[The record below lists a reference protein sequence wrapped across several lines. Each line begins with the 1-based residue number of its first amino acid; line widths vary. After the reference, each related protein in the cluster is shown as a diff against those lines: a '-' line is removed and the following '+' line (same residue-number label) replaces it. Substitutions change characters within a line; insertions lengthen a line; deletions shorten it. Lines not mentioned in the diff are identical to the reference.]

1 MLSVQCRLLSRLCRA
16 NAHPRVSWR
25 SLPRPCAGPASL
37 TLAHWMGTAVEAAP
51 APLPHVHTPVLVDEV
66 VGVLTVDNSSGPL
79 FFVDATAGTGGHT
92 HALLTAHPEARVL
105 CLDRDPSAI
114 EACRTRLAP
123 FGDRVQFFVGSF
135 GSLPTALESAGFPRR
150 VSGILVD
157 LGVGSHQLDA
167 PERGFSFRRDA
178 PLDMRYS
185 STGPCASDPATASH
199 ILSTWPER
207 RLEELFR
214 VHGEEPSAH
223 VIARA
228 IASWRGEGNRRR
240 KIQSTLE
247 LRYVV
252 EDALATAAEWGGS
265 GGAVAAPRAEVSD
278 DEGKDEPPAAESAGW
293 RPRAGAGGALA
304 VSGVRRPTPPGAP
317 AARKTVGYRAVDK
330 LGTWPS
336 AKARETCLTRVAQR
350 RPAYANQL
358 ARVFQ
363 ALRIAVND
371 EFSHLTSLL
380 RTAPTCLAQG
390 GRLVAICFQPREDSA
405 VQAAAAVLC
414 AVCSSRSL
422 DEGGLGS
429 CKCGV
434 GAAFR
439 LVKLPSGARPSLPEI
454 RVNSRARSAHLN
466 VIERCC
472 DAAATGLESGE
483 GGASWDAALAAA
495 VASAL
500 EPILPPLYVPRH
512 RPSRVIGSSPIVSD
526 ATASDTAEPRLFKPS
541 AWVQPHV
548 AHARGSSLL
557 SNDASSYAARGTRKS
572 SGSRPPMADSPTTG
586 SRRRSGSST
595 PPRGELARSMPL
607 AAAPRIRPGTSSAGG
622 QAVRSTR
629 RRDTAPTPDARSNR
643 RAFTNREA
651 PAASQDAESPRDP
664 PGMSRIFF
672 K

>member
-1 MLSVQCRLLSRLCRA
+1 MNLE
-16 NAHPRVSWR
+16 NAATPSTQY
-25 SLPRPCAGPASL
+25 SASTDPALPDQHTTC
-37 TLAHWMGTAVEAAP
+37 
-51 APLPHVHTPVLVDEV
+51 LPHTHTPVLVDEV
-66 VGVLTVDNSSGPL
+66 VGALTVDSSSGPL

-92 HALLTAHPEARVL
+92 QALLTACPEARVL

-114 EACRTRLAP
+114 EACRTRLAT

-135 GSLPTALESAGFPRR
+135 GSLPTALESAGFPHR

-185 STGPCASDPATASH
+185 STGPCASDPASASH

-252 EDALATAAEWGGS
+252 EDALATAAEWGAS
-265 GGAVAAPRAEVSD
+265 GAAVAARTDVSD
-278 DEGKDEPPAAESAGW
+278 DEGKDDPPVPAVAKSAGW

-304 VSGVRRPTPPGAP
+304 LSGVRRPTPPGAP

-350 RPAYANQL
+350 RPVYANQL

-371 EFSHLTSLL
+371 EFSHLASLL

-422 DEGGLGS
+422 EEGGLGS

-439 LVKLPSGARPSLPEI
+439 LVPLPSGARPSLPEI

-472 DAAATGLESGE
+472 DAAAAGLESGE

-500 EPILPPLYVPRH
+500 EPVLPPLYVPRH
-512 RPSRVIGSSPIVSD
+512 RPSRMIGSSPNVGD
-526 ATASDTAEPRLFKPS
+526 ADASDNVEPRLFKPS
-541 AWVQPHV
+541 TWVQPHF
-548 AHARGSSLL
+548 ATARGSSQL
-557 SNDASSYAARGTRKS
+557 SNDASSYAASGTRRS
-572 SGSRPPMADSPTTG
+572 SGSRLPMADRPTTG
-586 SRRRSGSST
+586 SRRRSGSSM
-595 PPRGELARSMPL
+595 PPKGDLAHSMPL
-607 AAAPRIRPGTSSAGG
+607 AAAPRMRPGTSSAGG
-622 QAVRSTR
+622 QAARSTR
-629 RRDTAPTPDARSNR
+629 RRDSAPTPDARSNR
-643 RAFTNREA
+643 RAFKKREA
-651 PAASQDAESPRDP
+651 PAASQDSESPRDP